1 VFVDISRHSGL
12 FSPSDSWRTL
22 PPARACSGEGDIV
35 KKESHSLMSSPKR
48 RSQWLWAVLFLAM
61 LGYGARFVWR
71 AHRNLVTLDVREM
84 DVRKVVKKMEWQT
97 WENIHVH
104 KEVQGKITLKVINT
118 PLEEVLRIV
127 SAQSQSRPALFYA
140 LYSDGKSLS
149 RLNQSLRG
157 EVDPAMHGWTNLA
170 NRPFGGGGGGPGG
183 FGGGGMFGFTAP
195 GAPGQSVAGDG
206 HVSLNLQAQTVDFAT
221 LAFSRFAQTRVVP
234 EDGVTTIVNLTLSK
248 IAVPDA
254 VAKLAKAAKRKW
266 VAVYA
271 LQGGFGF
278 SPGGDRTRGPRGSE
292 DGGGTNR
299 FPFPGFGGPDLTD
312 AQREEMRAERE
323 AQELAL
329 RNALP
334 TDARQ
339 KYELAQ
345 QEREAAMRDLQ
356 NATPEQIRDRFS
368 AQNSAAINQMMRDR
382 VMNSTPEQ
390 RAQMGQRRGGGPGGP
405 GGGRGPGGGGPG
417 GGAR

>member
-1 VFVDISRHSGL
+1 VN
-12 FSPSDSWRTL
+12 
-22 PPARACSGEGDIV
+22 
-35 KKESHSLMSSPKR
+35 KESHSSTSGSKR
-48 RSQWLWAVLFLAM
+48 RSQWLWALLLLAV

-97 WENIHVH
+97 WEDIQVQ

-127 SAQSQSRPALFYA
+127 GSQSQSRPALFYA

-149 RLNQSLRG
+149 RLEQSLRG
-157 EVDPAMHGWTNLA
+157 EVDPATHGWTNLS
-170 NRPFGGGGGGPGG
+170 NRAMGGFGGPGGPGG
-183 FGGGGMFGFTAP
+183 FGGGGMFGFTMP
-195 GAPGQSVAGDG
+195 GATGPVAGDG
-206 HVSLNLQAQTVDFAT
+206 LVSLNLQAQTVDFAV
-221 LAFSRFAQTRVVP
+221 LAFNRFAQTRVVP
-234 EDGVTTIVNLTLSK
+234 EDGVTTVVNLTLSK
-248 IAVPDA
+248 VAVPDA

-278 SPGGDRTRGPRGSE
+278 GPGGDRQRGPRGPE

-299 FPFPGFGGPDLTD
+299 SPFRGFGGPDLTD
-312 AQREEMRAERE
+312 AQREEMRAQRE

-334 TDARQ
+334 ADARQ
-339 KYELAQ
+339 KYEQAQ
-345 QEREAAMRDLQ
+345 QEREAAMSDLQ
-356 NATPEQIRDRFS
+356 NATPEQMRDRFS

-405 GGGRGPGGGGPG
+405 GGGRGPGGGP
-417 GGAR
+417 R